1 MEYALQKL
9 PVLANDLSPLIHNP
23 FLVYSFLAVYGV
35 MFLLLATYVHAKFRT
50 ASKTLQLLQTEWQ
63 SAESKHANLANVAQ
77 EHLSKLTAPASAPTP
92 LVRNTG
98 IGFDIRNQIVNMAK
112 RGITVN
118 DIARKCG
125 LQEGE
130 VDVILGMARL
140 QR

>member
-1 MEYALQKL
+1 MEYVLQKL
-9 PVLANDLSPLIHNP
+9 PVLGSDLSPLIRNP
-23 FLVYSFLAVYGV
+23 LLVYSFLAVYGL
-35 MFLLLATYVHAKFRT
+35 MFLLLATYVHAKFRM
-50 ASKTLQLLQTEWQ
+50 ASKTLKLLQTEWQ
-63 SAESKHANLANVAQ
+63 SAESKHASLTDVAQ
-77 EHLSKLTAPASAPTP
+77 EHLSKLSAPPPAPTP

-98 IGFDIRNQIVNMAK
+98 IGFDIRNQILNMAR

-125 LQEGE
+125 MQEGE